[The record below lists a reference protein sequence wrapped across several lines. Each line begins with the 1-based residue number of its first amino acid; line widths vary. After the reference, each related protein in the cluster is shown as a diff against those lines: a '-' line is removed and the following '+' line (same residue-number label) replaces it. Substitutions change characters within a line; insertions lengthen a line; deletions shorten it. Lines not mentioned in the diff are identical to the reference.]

1 MKARAY
7 RRKSGATGSAAFTL
21 VEVLVA
27 EAVFLILMLV
37 VVQLI
42 FGVIQTAAAQ
52 KKRMDSLDDARQ
64 SLDRLSLDWAGRVRR
79 RDVPGDFSRQ
89 TATAQ
94 NAPNAQISFLTQAQ
108 AYSGTRHLS
117 WVSYGV
123 TNVTQVYQGSQ
134 TTTTPALVRGIIGYN
149 WASTD
154 SNPSGAAASAL
165 TFPAGS
171 SAPTITGTPTVES
184 LANTVFRVEY
194 CFLQQVP
201 TTVPP
206 ATTTSAFTTNSL
218 SLNSSS
224 LVGIV
229 VAVAALDQQSRQLV
243 TQAQLV
249 ALGNALPAVADG
261 QNPQAVWTTSI
272 NNGTFASAATA
283 AGVPPGVASAVRI
296 YQRILYLN
304 E

>member
-1 MKARAY
+1 MKKHLY
-7 RRKSGATGSAAFTL
+7 RRRFGANRSVAFTL

-79 RDVPGDFSRQ
+79 GDVLGSFTRQ
-89 TATAQ
+89 SASSQ

-108 AYSGTRHLS
+108 AYTGARHLS
-117 WVSYGV
+117 WVTYAV
-123 TNVTQVYQGSQ
+123 TNITQVNQGSQ
-134 TTTTPALVRGIIGYN
+134 ASTTPALVRGIIGYN
-149 WASTD
+149 YSTTD
-154 SNPSGAAASAL
+154 GSSNPLL
-165 TFPAGS
+165 TFPAGA
-171 SAPTITGTPTVES
+171 SAPSIPGTLPVDP

-218 SLNSSS
+218 NLASTN
-224 LVGIV
+224 LVGVV
-229 VAVAALDQQSRQLV
+229 VAVAALDQQSRQVL

-249 ALGNALPAVADG
+249 ALGNALPSVADG
-261 QNPQAVWTTSI
+261 QSPQAVWTTSI
-272 NNGTFASAATA
+272 NNGTFATAAAA
-283 AGVPPGVASAVRI
+283 AGVPQSAANAVRVF
-296 YQRILYLN
+296 QRILYLN

>member
-1 MKARAY
+1 MKLLPY
-7 RRKSGATGSAAFTL
+7 RRKKGTTGSVAFTL

-79 RDVPGDFSRQ
+79 TDILGAFGRQ

-94 NAPNAQISFLTQAQ
+94 NSANAQISFLTQAQ
-108 AYSGTRHLS
+108 AYSGSRHLS
-117 WVSYGV
+117 WVTYGV
-123 TNVTQVYQGSQ
+123 TNVTQVNQGSQ
-134 TTTTPALVRGIIGYN
+134 PTTTPAMVRGIIGYN
-149 WASTD
+149 WSSSDTASGT
-154 SNPSGAAASAL
+154 AATSL
-165 TFPAGS
+165 TFPAGA
-171 SAPTITGTPTVES
+171 SAPSITGTPTVES

-194 CFLQQVP
+194 CFLQRVP
-201 TTVPP
+201 ATVPP

-224 LVGIV
+224 LVGVV
-229 VAVAALDQQSRQLV
+229 VAVAALDQQSRQLL
-243 TQAQLV
+243 TQTQLV
-249 ALGNALPAVADG
+249 ALGNALPAVSDG
-261 QNPQAVWTTSI
+261 QSPQAVWTTSI
-272 NNGTFASAATA
+272 NNGTFASSAAA
-283 AGVPPGVASAVRI
+283 AGVPASVASAVRI
-296 YQRILYLN
+296 FQRVLYLN

>member
-1 MKARAY
+1 MKLHPY
-7 RRKSGATGSAAFTL
+7 RRKKGATGSVAFTL

-79 RDVPGDFSRQ
+79 TDVAGAFSRQ

-94 NAPNAQISFLTQAQ
+94 NAANAQIGFLTQAQ
-108 AYSGTRHLS
+108 AYAGARHLS

-123 TNVTQVYQGSQ
+123 TNVTQVNQGSQ
-134 TTTTPALVRGIIGYN
+134 STTTPAMVRGIIGYN
-149 WASTD
+149 WSSGD
-154 SNPSGAAASAL
+154 SNPTGTAASAL
-165 TFPAGS
+165 TFPAGTT
-171 SAPTITGTPTVES
+171 APSITGTPTVES

-194 CFLQQVP
+194 CFVQQVP
-201 TTVPP
+201 ATLPP

-218 SLNSSS
+218 ALNSSN
-224 LVGIV
+224 LVGVV
-229 VAVAALDQQSRQLV
+229 VAVAALDQQSRQIL
-243 TQAQLV
+243 TQSQMV
-249 ALGNALPAVADG
+249 ALGNALPSVTDG
-261 QNPQAVWTTSI
+261 QSPQVVWTTSI
-272 NNGTFASAATA
+272 NNGSFASNAAA
-283 AGVPPGVASAVRI
+283 AGVPASVASAVRVF
-296 YQRILYLN
+296 QRVLYLN

>member
-1 MKARAY
+1 MKKTAY
-7 RRKSGATGSAAFTL
+7 RRKIGNDRTVAFTL
-21 VEVLVA
+21 IEVLVA

-52 KKRMDSLDDARQ
+52 KKRMDTLDDARQ
-64 SLDRLSLDWAGRVRR
+64 SLDRLSLDWSGRVRR
-79 RDVPGDFSRQ
+79 SDVLGAFSRQ
-89 TATAQ
+89 TASAQ

-108 AYSGTRHLS
+108 AYTGARHLS
-117 WVSYGV
+117 WVSYGI
-123 TNVTQVYQGSQ
+123 TNITQVNQGSQ

-149 WASTD
+149 WL
-154 SNPSGAAASAL
+154 SGDAPKDINGTSL
-165 TFPAGS
+165 PLMTFPAA
-171 SAPTITGTPTVES
+171 APSLAATDYEP

-201 TTVPP
+201 ATVPP

-218 SLNSSS
+218 SLNSTN

-229 VAVAALDQQSRQLV
+229 VAVAALDQQSRQLLN
-243 TQAQLV
+243 QSQLV
-249 ALGNALPAVADG
+249 TLGNALPAVADG
-261 QNPQAVWTTSI
+261 QSPQAVWTTTI
-272 NNGTFASAATA
+272 NNGAFTSAATNSGIPASAAN
-283 AGVPPGVASAVRI
+283 AVRI
-296 YQRILYLN
+296 FQRILYIN